1 MSPHETLSKGMVGSG
16 AGQPEHKESRISEA
30 LGRLDNESGNLMDI
44 AKGLLAVLEPVMAP
58 QEPEDKGGQNEI
70 QVGSDVVTRIDVVT
84 ERLLAIRFRLEN
96 GSRRLEI

>member
-1 MSPHETLSKGMVGSG
+1 MSPHETPPKGMGSAG
-16 AGQPEHKESRISEA
+16 ACRPEHKESRISEA

-44 AKGLLAVLEPVMAP
+44 AKGLLVVLEPVMAP
-58 QEPEDKGGQNEI
+58 QESEDKEGHEI

>member
-1 MSPHETLSKGMVGSG
+1 MVGAGG
-16 AGQPEHKESRISEA
+16 ACPPQNESRISDA
-30 LGRLDNESGNLMDI
+30 LGRLDNQSGNLMDI
-44 AKGLLAVLEPVMAP
+44 AKGLLAALEPVMAP

-70 QVGSDVVTRIDVVT
+70 KVGSDVVTRIDVVT

>member
-1 MSPHETLSKGMVGSG
+1 
-16 AGQPEHKESRISEA
+16 
-30 LGRLDNESGNLMDI
+30 MDI
-44 AKGLLAVLEPVMAP
+44 AKGLLVVLEPVMAP
-58 QEPEDKGGQNEI
+58 QESEDKEGHEI